1 MKAVCRINEQQ
12 VTRLRVDRSNPIRAT
27 VEIVGQPELKTGW
40 LSNISIMADNSQRW
54 FSPDS
59 KDYPVDVTLD
69 STPPGLKPGLS
80 ANVTI
85 FIDRLRQV
93 LAVPLGSIYAAGTD
107 NYVFLRTND
116 GEPKPLKV
124 DIGQVNDTHAQV
136 AKGLSRG
143 DQVLILEAGQGRDL
157 LEKAGIKVAPPPAT
171 TQPLD

>member
-1 MKAVCRINEQQ
+1 
-12 VTRLRVDRSNPIRAT
+12 
-27 VEIVGQPELKTGW
+27 
-40 LSNISIMADNSQRW
+40 
-54 FSPDS
+54 
-59 KDYPVDVTLD
+59 
-69 STPPGLKPGLS
+69 TPPGLKPGLS

-124 DIGQVNDTHAQV
+124 DIGQVNDTHAQI

-143 DQVLILEAGQGRDL
+143 DQVLILEAGQGREL

-171 TQPLD
+171 TQPLDAKPPRLPQQAPAAAPGAAPADNGQPRGPGGKSRGPRNKDAGSASGNVSSSSGERSSRSKPSD

>member
-1 MKAVCRINEQQ
+1 
-12 VTRLRVDRSNPIRAT
+12 
-27 VEIVGQPELKTGW
+27 
-40 LSNISIMADNSQRW
+40 
-54 FSPDS
+54 
-59 KDYPVDVTLD
+59 
-69 STPPGLKPGLS
+69 TPPGLKPGLS

-124 DIGQVNDTHAQV
+124 DIGQVNDTHAQI

-171 TQPLD
+171 TQPIDAKPPRMPQPPGAVPTDQQRGPNGNGNKSRGPRTDRAPRPESSRG